1 MNKINMILAAI
12 AGMSPYY
19 QEIGAKIKHEKREKL
34 CLNCGNTHAHNNSF
48 CSAKCCK
55 EHRK

>member
-1 MNKINMILAAI
+1 MILAAI
-12 AGMSPYY
+12 AGMSPDY

-34 CLNCGNTHAHNNSF
+34 CLNCGNTHTHNNSF